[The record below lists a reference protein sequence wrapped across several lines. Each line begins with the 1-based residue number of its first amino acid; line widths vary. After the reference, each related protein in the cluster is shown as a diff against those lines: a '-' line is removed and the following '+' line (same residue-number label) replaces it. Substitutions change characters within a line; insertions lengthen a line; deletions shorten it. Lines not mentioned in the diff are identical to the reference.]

1 MNVIE
6 SFSKGSIYRHY
17 FQNMS
22 SVSAG
27 SLPDPTGTPTLDPL
41 VCPPPVKNPACAHAV
56 TVWECNTALVAMTLV
71 SCQCC
76 SLWPCVVVA
85 VKSDSGD
92 AQVRT
97 TARRLAQ
104 NSARRRSTATT
115 TDKGRLWVCR
125 VRLQYIISL
134 LLNCSSREAGLST
147 LLSTVYSLQLVMFSN
162 IAHTITRNS
171 STNILQEAQLSQRPH
186 CKVRHSFRQK

>member
-1 MNVIE
+1 ML
-6 SFSKGSIYRHY
+6 SKV
-17 FQNMS
+17 
-22 SVSAG
+22 SVKEVFINIIFKTCRQFLGA

-41 VCPPPVKNPACAHAV
+41 VCPPVKNPAGDHAV
-56 TVWECNTALVAMTLV
+56 TIWECNTALVAMTLV
-71 SCQCC
+71 SYQCC
-76 SLWPCVVVA
+76 SVWLCVAVA

-134 LLNCSSREAGLST
+134 LLNCSSSEAGLST